1 MSDGAILLV
10 NSAYD
15 ELDEFVN
22 YVKWVR
28 SARSLSTV
36 NPWYVLCCS
45 VSDVDW
51 PGTQIWY
58 GLVNNV

>member
-22 YVKWVR
+22 YVKRVR
-28 SARSLSTV
+28 SARSLSA
-36 NPWYVLCCS
+36 
-45 VSDVDW
+45 VSPSTFCVVQCQMLTGQAHRSGMD
-51 PGTQIWY
+51 
-58 GLVNNV
+58 